1 MKPGDLVKNKSANS
15 KKYSDGQYGTFVGY
29 RKFKNYECAEV
40 IWFNCNAPNG
50 DRVSTIQTNLLEVV
64 NEGR

>member
-15 KKYSDGQYGTFVGY
+15 KRYSAGQYGTFVGY

-40 IWFNCNAPNG
+40 IWFNRTAPNG
-50 DRVSTIQTNLLEVV
+50 DLVSSIQKDLIEVV
-64 NEGR
+64 NK